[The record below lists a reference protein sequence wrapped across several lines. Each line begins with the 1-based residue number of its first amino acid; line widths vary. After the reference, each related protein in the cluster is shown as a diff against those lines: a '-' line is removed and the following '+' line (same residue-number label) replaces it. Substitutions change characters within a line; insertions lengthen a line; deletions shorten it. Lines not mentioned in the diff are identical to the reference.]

1 MCEQFLNLQAFTRNC
16 LTPLRVGCLKFAII
30 ILCSGNQVGIFFKN
44 FVQEGNDILAEER
57 QQMLELF
64 DIMFWRGVANPQS
77 GEFYDCSDEVYSL

>member
-1 MCEQFLNLQAFTRNC
+1 
-16 LTPLRVGCLKFAII
+16 
-30 ILCSGNQVGIFFKN
+30 LCFGNQVSIFLN
-44 FVQEGNDILAEER
+44 FQEGNDSLAEER